1 MKANKII
8 EAKDISKSY
17 GEGEGTTYA
26 LKGVTFDIYEG
37 EFLMVLGSSGSGKS
51 TLLNVLGGMD
61 RVSGGALLFKGQDI
75 TKYKQSELNDYR
87 RHKIGFIFQ
96 SFNLLNELTAIQNVA
111 LTPNGNNKRKAL
123 ELLESVGLKDKA
135 DHFPSQLSGGQQQ
148 RVAIARALNKDFDLL
163 LCDEPTGSLD
173 EASGKAILSLLKE
186 VNELGKTIVLVTHNR
201 DIVSLATRVITLK
214 DGQIE
219 SDISR

>member
-26 LKGVTFDIYEG
+26 LKGVSFDIYEG

-61 RVSGGALLFKGQDI
+61 RVSGGTLLFKGQDI

-96 SFNLLNELTAIQNVA
+96 SFNLLNELTAVQNVA
-111 LTPNGNNKRKAL
+111 LTPNGNNKKKAL

-148 RVAIARALNKDFDLL
+148 RVAIARALNKNFDLL

-186 VNELGKTIVLVTHNR
+186 VNELGKTIVLVTHNH
-201 DIVSLATRVITLK
+201 DIVSFATRVITLK

>member
-26 LKGVTFDIYEG
+26 LKGVSFDIYEG

-61 RVSGGALLFKGQDI
+61 RVSGGTLLFKGQDI

-87 RHKIGFIFQ
+87 RRKIGFIFQ
-96 SFNLLNELTAIQNVA
+96 SFNLLNELTAVQNVA
-111 LTPNGNNKRKAL
+111 LTPNGNNKKKAL

-135 DHFPSQLSGGQQQ
+135 DHFPAQLSGGQQQ

-173 EASGKAILSLLKE
+173 ETSGKTILSLLKE
-186 VNELGKTIVLVTHNR
+186 VNELGKTIVLVTHNQ
-201 DIVSLATRVITLK
+201 DIVSFATRVITLK